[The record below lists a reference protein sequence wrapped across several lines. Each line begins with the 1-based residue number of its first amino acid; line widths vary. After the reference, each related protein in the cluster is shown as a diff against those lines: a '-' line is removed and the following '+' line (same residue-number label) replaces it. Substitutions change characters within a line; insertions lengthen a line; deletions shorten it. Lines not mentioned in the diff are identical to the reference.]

1 MKRKTSDIASASGLK
16 NGPPVLSGSHRRNP
30 HQEKESAS
38 PVSSQ
43 EAEGDLP
50 HTQRTEAEAE
60 EMWPQVKKF
69 QQPPEAGRGK
79 EQCGPAYTSL
89 SDLNTDFRHPAFVP
103 VRE

>member
-1 MKRKTSDIASASGLK
+1 MKRKISDIASPSGLK
-16 NGPPVLSGSHRRNP
+16 NVRLSGSHHRNP

-60 EMWPQVKKF
+60 EM
-69 QQPPEAGRGK
+69 
-79 EQCGPAYTSL
+79 
-89 SDLNTDFRHPAFVP
+89 
-103 VRE
+103 

>member
-1 MKRKTSDIASASGLK
+1 MKRKTSDITSASGLK

-50 HTQRTEAEAE
+50 HTQRTEAETE

-69 QQPPEAGRGK
+69 QHLQKPEEARNSVVRHTLRFRISILTSDIQPS
-79 EQCGPAYTSL
+79 YL
-89 SDLNTDFRHPAFVP
+89 
-103 VRE
+103 